1 MVVVEEYPDGN
12 DDKEYA
18 NSEDNSSNTP
28 TVGLLGGPHCTSI
41 VTSVVA
47 AIHLKEERERE
58 RQRE

>member
-1 MVVVEEYPDGN
+1 MVVVEEYPDGD

-47 AIHLKEERERE
+47 ATHLKEERERV
-58 RQRE
+58 

>member
-1 MVVVEEYPDGN
+1 MVVVEEYPDGD

-41 VTSVVA
+41 VASVVA
-47 AIHLKEERERE
+47 ATHLKKERERE
-58 RQRE
+58 